1 MKKIILFLITCFWG
15 CTLKHETTVGF
26 VRDSTLQLKHS
37 DIEATLHLDSNSIQ
51 TQVISDTMAFN
62 IVKTEI
68 DNLIKNGTIGDQYP
82 LSINLVNDSI
92 WLIQGNLTMNSD
104 KIVFGK
110 TVYFELEK
118 KSGPVTKRIIEK

>member
-1 MKKIILFLITCFWG
+1 MKNIVLFLITCFWG

-26 VRDSTLQLKHS
+26 IRDSTLQLKYS
-37 DIEATLHLDSNSIQ
+37 DIEATLYIDSNSIL
-51 TQVISDTMAFN
+51 TQIISDTMAFN
-62 IVKTEI
+62 IVKAEI
-68 DNLIKNGTIGDQYP
+68 DNLIKNGMIGNQYP

-92 WLIQGNLTMNSD
+92 WLIQGNLSMESN

-118 KSGPVTKRIIEK
+118 KSGHVTKRIIED

>member
-1 MKKIILFLITCFWG
+1 MKNIVLFLITCFWG

-26 VRDSTLQLKHS
+26 IRDSTLQLKYS
-37 DIEATLHLDSNSIQ
+37 DIEATLYIDSNSIL
-51 TQVISDTMAFN
+51 TQIISDTMAFN
-62 IVKTEI
+62 IVKAEI
-68 DNLIKNGTIGDQYP
+68 DNLIKNGMIGNQYP

-92 WLIQGNLTMNSD
+92 WLIQGNLSMESN

-118 KSGPVTKRIIEK
+118 KSGHVTKRIIEN

>member
-1 MKKIILFLITCFWG
+1 MKNIVLFLITCFLG

-26 VRDSTLQLKHS
+26 IRDSTLQLKYS
-37 DIEATLHLDSNSIQ
+37 DIEATLYIDSNSIL
-51 TQVISDTMAFN
+51 TQIISDTMAFN
-62 IVKTEI
+62 IVKAEI
-68 DNLIKNGTIGDQYP
+68 DNLIKNGMIGNQYP

-92 WLIQGNLTMNSD
+92 WLIQGNLSMESN

-118 KSGPVTKRIIEK
+118 KSGHVTKRIIEN